1 MIRRR
6 LNNIEFSLRLITL
19 FLPVPAFG
27 FAAYLRFL
35 SGIFPVADEGVSYWD
50 YFGFLLLTTL
60 VWVIIV
66 EHYNLARVDF
76 LLPVQAAARR
86 AFWACGVAYVAATG
100 ATFFYRSAS
109 FSRLFVVFS
118 GIALFTMVLVVQQ
131 AFRSLLGRVK
141 RNGKRYSRIAI
152 IGADD
157 YAERAARSLAA
168 ALAMPSL
175 VVAFVR
181 LPGQEATTSGSSVI
195 EWNALEE
202 LAVRSEIDDV
212 IIAVPPARLPEIAR
226 IVAKLEFLCV
236 PIRAILDLGEGFVLG
251 EAAFQTGNITLLD
264 LRASPTESI
273 AYSVLKR
280 TFDLVFSIAA
290 IILTAPLMLLIALAI
305 RMSSQGAILFVQERV
320 GLNGRAFRMYKFRTM
335 RVGNPE
341 EDQTRWTVENDP
353 RRTKI
358 GAFLRRTNLDE
369 LPQFFNV
376 LWGDMSIVGPRPEQ
390 PCFVRKF
397 LEEVAQYN
405 RRHYLKVGITGWA
418 QVNGWRGDTS
428 IPKRIEYDLY
438 YLKNWSL
445 TFDLKIIFL
454 TLWRGFVDKNAY

>member
-6 LNNIEFSLRLITL
+6 LNHIEFSLRLITL

-35 SGIFPVADEGVSYWD
+35 SGIFPVADEGVSYPD
-50 YFGFLLLTTL
+50 YFGFLLLTTI
-60 VWVIIV
+60 VWAIIV

-76 LLPVQAAARR
+76 LLPVQAATRR
-86 AFWACGVAYVAATG
+86 AFWACAMAYVAATG
-100 ATFFYRSAS
+100 ASFFYRSAS

-118 GIALFTMVLVVQQ
+118 GIALFTMVLVVQGT
-131 AFRSLLGRVK
+131 FRSLLNRAK
-141 RNGKRYSRIAI
+141 RSGKRYSRILV
-152 IGADD
+152 IGADE

-168 ALAMPSL
+168 ALVMPSS

-181 LPGQEATTSGSSVI
+181 LPGQEATASGSPVI
-195 EWNALEE
+195 DLSALEE
-202 LAVRSEIDDV
+202 LAIRSEIDDV
-212 IIAVPPARLPEIAR
+212 VIAVPPARLPDIAG

-236 PIRAILDLGEGFVLG
+236 PVRAILDLGEGFVLG
-251 EAAFQTGNITLLD
+251 EAVFQTGNMTLLD
-264 LRASPTESI
+264 LRASPTESV

-280 TFDLVFSIAA
+280 SFDLVFSIAA
-290 IILTAPLMLLIALAI
+290 IILTAPLMLLIAIVVRVTSPGPIFFA
-305 RMSSQGAILFVQERV
+305 QERV
-320 GLNGRAFRMYKFRTM
+320 GLNGRPFRMHKFRTM
-335 RVGNPE
+335 RVGSPE
-341 EDQTRWTVENDP
+341 EDETRWTVENDP

-376 LWGDMSIVGPRPEQ
+376 LWGDMSIVGPRPER

-397 LEEVAQYN
+397 LQEVAQYN

-454 TLWRGFVDKNAY
+454 TLWRGFADKNAY